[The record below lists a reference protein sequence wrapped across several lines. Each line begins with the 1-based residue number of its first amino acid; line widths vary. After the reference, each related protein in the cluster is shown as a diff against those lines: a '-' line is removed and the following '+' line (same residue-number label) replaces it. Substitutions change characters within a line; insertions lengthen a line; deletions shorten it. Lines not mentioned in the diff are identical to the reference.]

1 MKTIAVVAIVIVVGI
16 FIGIIATAD
25 YGDFVKERELR
36 NLELSYYELQQKI
49 QQCEEL
55 SWYSQETCNIELK
68 RFEESH
74 EKMIVRYE
82 GFTGLEVYHMAKD
95 GKNSLIQNNPFWDS
109 YDEQIQNCRE
119 TWLGNEEGLNSCITQ
134 IHRELDIEN

>member
-1 MKTIAVVAIVIVVGI
+1 MNSNRK
-16 FIGIIATAD
+16 
-25 YGDFVKERELR
+25 YK
-36 NLELSYYELQQKI
+36 
-49 QQCEEL
+49 QCEEL
-55 SWYSQETCNIELK
+55 SGYSQETCYIELK

-95 GKNSLIQNNPFWDS
+95 GKNSLIQNNQFWDS
-109 YDEQIQNCRE
+109 YEEKIQNCRE

-134 IHRELDIEN
+134 VHRELDIEN

>member
-1 MKTIAVVAIVIVVGI
+1 MQTIVVVAIVIAVGI

-49 QQCEEL
+49 KQCEEL
-55 SWYSQETCNIELK
+55 FGYSQETCYIELK

-74 EKMIVRYE
+74 KKMIQRYE
-82 GFTGLEVYHMAKD
+82 GFTGLEVYRMAKD
-95 GKNSLIQNNPFWDS
+95 GKNSLIQNNEFWDS
-109 YDEQIQNCRE
+109 YEEQIQNCRE
-119 TWLGNEEGLNSCITQ
+119 TWLGNEEGLNLCIQ
-134 IHRELDIEN
+134 QVHVDLDIEN